1 MDGAMGVRMLAEREV
16 VPEAQNVEGFLAQC
30 GTAESP
36 PQSTGAP
43 FIGGIL
49 DTITCDDI
57 QIVFCVAHCLSKA
70 VMGS

>member
-1 MDGAMGVRMLAEREV
+1 MVVRVLAEQEV
-16 VPEAQNVEGFLAQC
+16 IPEAQNAEGFLAKR

-36 PQSTGAP
+36 QQSIGVP
-43 FIGGIL
+43 SIGGVL

-70 VMGS
+70 ITGS